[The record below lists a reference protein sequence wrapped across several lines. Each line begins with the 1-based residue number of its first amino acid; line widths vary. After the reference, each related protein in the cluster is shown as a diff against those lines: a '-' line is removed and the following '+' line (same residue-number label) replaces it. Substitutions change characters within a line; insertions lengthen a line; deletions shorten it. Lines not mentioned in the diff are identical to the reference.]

1 MSPMDWKGPPS
12 RGPGGI
18 KDFEEMLQ
26 KIRERFRGRFRLSGS
41 LWLLLVALL
50 VVAAGYTSFF
60 RVATN
65 ETGVVQR
72 FGRYVRSEGPG
83 LQLKLP
89 FGIEQVKKV
98 KTGRNFQMEFGYRTV
113 EAGVRS
119 RFTERGFKEE
129 SLMLS
134 GDLNVVDLQ
143 WTVQYKIGNPV
154 DFLFQVQDVDS
165 AIRDV
170 SESVIRRVVGNRLF
184 DFVLTVGR
192 AEIADRVKVE
202 MQEILDSYR
211 SGIQVVNVKMQNVT
225 PPEPV
230 KPAFN
235 EVNEAEQEK
244 ESKINQAQA
253 AYNKEIPKAK
263 GNAQQT
269 VSEAEGYALER
280 VNRAEGEADRFLDVL
295 KEYRQ
300 AKDVTKRRLYL
311 ESMDKLLG
319 EVGEIY
325 VIDADQKGLVP
336 LLDLQKTRGTKNEK

>member
-18 KDFEEMLQ
+18 KDFEEILQ
-26 KIRERFRGRFRLSGS
+26 KIREKFRGRFRLGGS
-41 LWLLLVALL
+41 LWLFILAALI
-50 VVAAGYTSFF
+50 VAAGYASVYT
-60 RVATN
+60 VAPE
-65 ETGVVQR
+65 ETGVIQR
-72 FGRYVRSEGPG
+72 FGRYVRLTGPG
-83 LQLKLP
+83 LHFKLP
-89 FGIEQVKKV
+89 FGIETVGKV

-143 WTVQYKIGNPV
+143 WTVQYKIGDPK
-154 DFLFQVQDVDS
+154 DFLFQVKDVDS
-165 AIRDV
+165 AIRDM
-170 SESVIRRVVGNRLF
+170 SESVMRRVVGNRLF

-202 MQEILDSYR
+202 MQKVLDSYR
-211 SGIQVVNVKMQNVT
+211 TGIQVVNVKMQNVT

-230 KPAFN
+230 EAAFN
-235 EVNEAEQEK
+235 EVNEAEQER
-244 ESKINQAQA
+244 ESKINQAQG
-253 AYNKEIPKAK
+253 AYNREIPKAK
-263 GNAQQT
+263 GSALQT
-269 VSEAEGYALER
+269 ISQAEGYALER
-280 VNRAEGEADRFLDVL
+280 VNKAEGEAKRFLDVL

-311 ESMDKLLG
+311 ESMNQLLDK
-319 EVGEIY
+319 VDEIY

-336 LLDLQKTRGTKNEK
+336 LLDLQKARGKTNEK

>member
-26 KIRERFRGRFRLSGS
+26 KIREKFRGRFRLGGS
-41 LWLLLVALL
+41 LWLLILAALI
-50 VVAAGYTSFF
+50 VAAGYAS
-60 RVATN
+60 VYKIAPE
-65 ETGVVQR
+65 ETGVIQR
-72 FGRYVRSEGPG
+72 FGRYVRVTGPG
-83 LQLKLP
+83 LHFKLP
-89 FGIEQVKKV
+89 FGIEKVRKV

-143 WTVQYKIGNPV
+143 WTVQYKIGDPK
-154 DFLFQVQDVDS
+154 DFLFQVKDVDS
-165 AIRDV
+165 AIRDM
-170 SESVIRRVVGNRLF
+170 SESVMRRVVGNRLF

-202 MQEILDSYR
+202 MQKVLDSYR
-211 SGIQVVNVKMQNVT
+211 TGIQVVNVKMQNVT

-235 EVNEAEQEK
+235 EVNEAEQER
-244 ESKINQAQA
+244 EAKINHAQA

-269 VSEAEGYALER
+269 ILAAEGYALER
-280 VNRAEGEADRFLDVL
+280 VNRSQGEANRFIDVL

-311 ESMDKLLG
+311 ESMDRLL
-319 EVGEIY
+319 EKVDEIY

-336 LLDLQKTRGTKNEK
+336 LLDLQKARGK

>member
-1 MSPMDWKGPPS
+1 MDWKGPPS

>member
-1 MSPMDWKGPPS
+1 MSPMDWKGPPG

-26 KIRERFRGRFRLSGS
+26 KLREKFRGRFRLGGS
-41 LWLLLVALL
+41 LWLLLLAVLI
-50 VVAAGYTSFF
+50 VAAGYASVYT
-60 RVATN
+60 VAPE

-72 FGRYVRSEGPG
+72 FGRYVRVTGPG
-83 LQLKLP
+83 LHFKLP
-89 FGIEQVKKV
+89 FGIEKVSKV

-143 WTVQYKIGNPV
+143 WTVQYKIGDPK
-154 DFLFQVQDVDS
+154 DFLFQVKDVDS
-165 AIRDV
+165 AIRDM
-170 SESVIRRVVGNRLF
+170 SESVMRRVVGNRLF

-202 MQEILDSYR
+202 MQKVLDSYR
-211 SGIQVVNVKMQNVT
+211 TGIQVVNVKMQNVT

-230 KPAFN
+230 EAAFN
-235 EVNEAEQEK
+235 EVNEAEQER

-253 AYNKEIPKAK
+253 AYNREIPKAK
-263 GNAQQT
+263 GSALQT
-269 VSEAEGYALER
+269 ISQAEGYALER
-280 VNRAEGEADRFLDVL
+280 VNKAQGEAKRFLDVL
-295 KEYRQ
+295 REYRQ

-311 ESMDKLLG
+311 ESMNQLLNK
-319 EVGEIY
+319 VDEIY

-336 LLDLQKTRGTKNEK
+336 LLDLQKARGKTNEK

>member
-1 MSPMDWKGPPS
+1 MSPMDWKG

-18 KDFEEMLQ
+18 KDFEEVLK
-26 KIRERFRGRFRLSGS
+26 KIREQFRGKFRFHGS
-41 LWLLLVALL
+41 LWFLLLAALIVAVL
-50 VVAAGYTSFF
+50 YTSYYS
-60 RVATN
+60 VAPE
-65 ETGVVQR
+65 ETGVIQR
-72 FGRYVRSEGPG
+72 FGRYVGSSEPGPH
-83 LQLKLP
+83 LKLP
-89 FGIEQVKKV
+89 FGIETVRKV

-143 WTVQYKIGNPV
+143 WTVQYKIGDPK
-154 DFLFQVQDVDS
+154 DFLFQVKDVDS
-165 AIRDV
+165 AIRDM
-170 SESVIRRVVGNRLF
+170 SESVVRRVVGNRLF

-202 MQEILDSYR
+202 MQKVLDSYHT
-211 SGIQVVNVKMQNVT
+211 GIQVVNVKMQNVT
-225 PPEPV
+225 PPGPV
-230 KPAFN
+230 EAAFN
-235 EVNEAEQEK
+235 EVNEAEQER

-253 AYNKEIPKAK
+253 AYNREIPKAK
-263 GNAQQT
+263 GSALQT
-269 VSEAEGYALER
+269 ISKAEGYALER
-280 VNRAEGEADRFLDVL
+280 VNLAKGEATRFLDVL

-311 ESMDKLLG
+311 ESMNQLLDK
-319 EVGEIY
+319 VDEIY

-336 LLDLQKTRGTKNEK
+336 LLDLQKARGK

>member
-26 KIRERFRGRFRLSGS
+26 KIREKFRGRFRLGGS
-41 LWLLLVALL
+41 LWLFILAALI
-50 VVAAGYTSFF
+50 VAAGYASVYT
-60 RVATN
+60 VAPE
-65 ETGVVQR
+65 ETGVIQR
-72 FGRYVRSEGPG
+72 FGRYVRLTGPG
-83 LQLKLP
+83 LHFKLP
-89 FGIEQVKKV
+89 FGIETVGKV

-143 WTVQYKIGNPV
+143 WTVQYKIGDPK
-154 DFLFQVQDVDS
+154 DFLFQVKDVDS
-165 AIRDV
+165 AIRDM
-170 SESVIRRVVGNRLF
+170 SESVMRRVVGNRLF

-202 MQEILDSYR
+202 MQKVLDSYR
-211 SGIQVVNVKMQNVT
+211 TGIQVVNVKMQNVT
-225 PPEPV
+225 PPELV
-230 KPAFN
+230 TAAFN
-235 EVNEAEQEK
+235 EVNEAEQER
-244 ESKINQAQA
+244 ESKINQAQG
-253 AYNKEIPKAK
+253 AYNREIPKAK
-263 GNAQQT
+263 GSALQT
-269 VSEAEGYALER
+269 ISQAEGYALER
-280 VNRAEGEADRFLDVL
+280 VNMAQGEASRFLDVL

-311 ESMDKLLG
+311 ESMTRLLDK
-319 EVGEIY
+319 VDEIY

-336 LLDLQKTRGTKNEK
+336 LLDLQKARGKTKEK

>member
-18 KDFEEMLQ
+18 KDFEEIL
-26 KIRERFRGRFRLSGS
+26 KKLREQFRGKFRFRGS
-41 LWLLLVALL
+41 LWLLLLAALIVA
-50 VVAAGYTSFF
+50 VGYASVYTVAPE
-60 RVATN
+60 
-65 ETGVVQR
+65 ETGVIQR
-72 FGRYVRSEGPG
+72 FGRYVRVTGPG
-83 LQLKLP
+83 LHFKLP
-89 FGIEQVKKV
+89 FGIETVSKV

-143 WTVQYKIGNPV
+143 WTVQYKIGDPK
-154 DFLFQVQDVDS
+154 DFLFQVKDVDS
-165 AIRDV
+165 AIRDM
-170 SESVIRRVVGNRLF
+170 SESVMRRVVGNRLF

-202 MQEILDSYR
+202 MQKVLDSYR
-211 SGIQVVNVKMQNVT
+211 TGIQVVNVKMQNVT
-225 PPEPV
+225 PPGPV
-230 KPAFN
+230 EAAFN
-235 EVNEAEQEK
+235 EVNEAEQER

-253 AYNKEIPKAK
+253 AYNREIPKAK
-263 GNAQQT
+263 GSALQT
-269 VSEAEGYALER
+269 ISKAEGYALER
-280 VNRAEGEADRFLDVL
+280 VNQAQGEANRFLDVL

-311 ESMDKLLG
+311 ESMDQLLNK
-319 EVGEIY
+319 VGEIY

-336 LLDLQKTRGTKNEK
+336 LLDLQKARGK

>member
-26 KIRERFRGRFRLSGS
+26 NIRERFRGKFRLGGS
-41 LWLLLVALL
+41 LWLVLVALL
-50 VVAAGYTSFF
+50 VVVAGYTSFF

-72 FGRYVRSEGPG
+72 FGRYVRSAGPG

-89 FGIEQVKKV
+89 FGIEQVTKV

-154 DFLFQVQDVDS
+154 DFLFQVKDVDS

-230 KPAFN
+230 KAAFN

-295 KEYRQ
+295 KEYRL

>member
-18 KDFEEMLQ
+18 KDFEEILH
-26 KIRERFRGRFRLSGS
+26 KIREKFRGRFRLGGS
-41 LWLLLVALL
+41 LWLLVLAVIL
-50 VVAAGYTSFF
+50 VAAGYASVYT
-60 RVATN
+60 VAPE
-65 ETGVVQR
+65 ETGVIQR
-72 FGRYVRSEGPG
+72 FGRYVRITGPG
-83 LQLKLP
+83 LHFKLP
-89 FGIEQVKKV
+89 FGIETVGKV

-119 RFTERGFKEE
+119 RFTEKGYKEE

-143 WTVQYKIGNPV
+143 WTVQYKIGDPK
-154 DFLFQVQDVDS
+154 DYLFQVKDVDS
-165 AIRDV
+165 AIRDM
-170 SESVIRRVVGNRLF
+170 SESVMRRVVGNRLF

-202 MQEILDSYR
+202 MQKVLDSYR
-211 SGIQVVNVKMQNVT
+211 TGIQVVNVKMQNVT
-225 PPEPV
+225 PPELV
-230 KPAFN
+230 TAAFN
-235 EVNEAEQEK
+235 EVNEAEQER

-269 VSEAEGYALER
+269 ISEAEGYALER
-280 VNRAEGEADRFLDVL
+280 VNMAKGEASRFLDVL

-311 ESMDKLLG
+311 ESMNRLLDKV
-319 EVGEIY
+319 EEIY

-336 LLDLQKTRGTKNEK
+336 LLDLQKARGKTNEK

>member
-26 KIRERFRGRFRLSGS
+26 KIRERFRGKFRLGGS
-41 LWLLLVALL
+41 LWLLILAALL
-50 VVAAGYTSFF
+50 VAAGYSSFF

-72 FGRYVRSEGPG
+72 FGRYVRVTGPG

-89 FGIEQVKKV
+89 FGIERVRKV
-98 KTGRNFQMEFGYRTV
+98 KTGRNFQMEFGYRTL

-119 RFTERGFKEE
+119 RFTEKGFKEE

-143 WTVQYKIGNPV
+143 WTVQYKIGNPI
-154 DFLFQVQDVDS
+154 DYLFQVQDVDS

-170 SESVIRRVVGNRLF
+170 SESVIRRVVGNSLF

-211 SGIQVVNVKMQNVT
+211 SGIQVVNLKMQNVT

-230 KPAFN
+230 EAAFN

-269 VSEAEGYALER
+269 VSEAEGYAVER
-280 VNRAEGEADRFLDVL
+280 VNRAKGEADRFLDVL

-300 AKDVTKRRLYL
+300 AKDVTKRRFYL
-311 ESMDKLLG
+311 ESMHQLFNKV
-319 EVGEIY
+319 EEIY
-325 VIDADQKGLVP
+325 VIDADQKGIVP

>member
-1 MSPMDWKGPPS
+1 
-12 RGPGGI
+12 
-18 KDFEEMLQ
+18 MLQ
-26 KIRERFRGRFRLSGS
+26 KLREKFRGRFRLGGS
-41 LWLLLVALL
+41 LWLLLLAVLI
-50 VVAAGYTSFF
+50 VAAGYASVYT
-60 RVATN
+60 VAPE

-72 FGRYVRSEGPG
+72 FGRYVRVTGPG
-83 LQLKLP
+83 LHFKLP
-89 FGIEQVKKV
+89 FGIEKVSKV

-143 WTVQYKIGNPV
+143 WTVQYKIGDPK
-154 DFLFQVQDVDS
+154 DFLFQVKDVDS
-165 AIRDV
+165 AIRDM
-170 SESVIRRVVGNRLF
+170 SESVMRRVVGNRLF

-202 MQEILDSYR
+202 MQKVLDSYR
-211 SGIQVVNVKMQNVT
+211 TGIQVVNVKMQNVT

-230 KPAFN
+230 EAAFN
-235 EVNEAEQEK
+235 EVNEAEQER

-253 AYNKEIPKAK
+253 AYNREIPKAK
-263 GNAQQT
+263 GSALQT
-269 VSEAEGYALER
+269 ISQAEGYALER
-280 VNRAEGEADRFLDVL
+280 VNKAQGEAKRFLDVL

-311 ESMDKLLG
+311 ESMNQLLDK
-319 EVGEIY
+319 VDEIY

-336 LLDLQKTRGTKNEK
+336 LLDLQKARGKTNEK

>member
-18 KDFEEMLQ
+18 KDFEEILQ
-26 KIRERFRGRFRLSGS
+26 KIREKFRGRFRLGGS
-41 LWLLLVALL
+41 LWLFILAALI
-50 VVAAGYTSFF
+50 VAAGYASVYT
-60 RVATN
+60 VAPE
-65 ETGVVQR
+65 ETGVIQR
-72 FGRYVRSEGPG
+72 FGRYVRLTGPG
-83 LQLKLP
+83 LHFKLP
-89 FGIEQVKKV
+89 FGIETVGKV

-143 WTVQYKIGNPV
+143 WTVQYKIGDPK
-154 DFLFQVQDVDS
+154 DFLFQVKDVDS
-165 AIRDV
+165 AIRDM
-170 SESVIRRVVGNRLF
+170 SESVMRRVVGNRLF

-202 MQEILDSYR
+202 MQKVLDSYR
-211 SGIQVVNVKMQNVT
+211 TGIQVVNVKMQNVT

-230 KPAFN
+230 EAAFN
-235 EVNEAEQEK
+235 EVNEAEQER
-244 ESKINQAQA
+244 ESKINQAQG
-253 AYNKEIPKAK
+253 AYNREIPKAK
-263 GNAQQT
+263 GSALQT
-269 VSEAEGYALER
+269 ISQAEGYALER
-280 VNRAEGEADRFLDVL
+280 VNKAEGEAKRFLDVL

-311 ESMDKLLG
+311 ESMTRLLDKID
-319 EVGEIY
+319 EIY

-336 LLDLQKTRGTKNEK
+336 LLDLQKARGKTNEK

>member
-1 MSPMDWKGPPS
+1 MDWKGPPS

-26 KIRERFRGRFRLSGS
+26 KIREKFRGRFRLGGS
-41 LWLLLVALL
+41 LWLFILAALI
-50 VVAAGYTSFF
+50 VAAGYASVYT
-60 RVATN
+60 VAPE
-65 ETGVVQR
+65 ETGVIQR
-72 FGRYVRSEGPG
+72 FGRYVRLTGPG
-83 LQLKLP
+83 LHFKLP
-89 FGIEQVKKV
+89 FGIETVGKV

-143 WTVQYKIGNPV
+143 WTVQYKIGDPK
-154 DFLFQVQDVDS
+154 DFLFQVKDVDS
-165 AIRDV
+165 AIRDM
-170 SESVIRRVVGNRLF
+170 SESVMRRVVGNRLF

-202 MQEILDSYR
+202 MQKVLDSYR
-211 SGIQVVNVKMQNVT
+211 TGIQVVNVKMQNVT
-225 PPEPV
+225 PPGPV
-230 KPAFN
+230 EAAFN
-235 EVNEAEQEK
+235 EVNEAEQER

-253 AYNKEIPKAK
+253 AYNREIPKAK
-263 GNAQQT
+263 GSALQT
-269 VSEAEGYALER
+269 ISKAEGYALER
-280 VNRAEGEADRFLDVL
+280 VNQAEGEANRFLDVL

-311 ESMDKLLG
+311 ESMTQLLNR
-319 EVGEIY
+319 VDEIY
-325 VIDADQKGLVP
+325 VIDEDQKGLVP
-336 LLDLQKTRGTKNEK
+336 LLDLQKARGKQNEK

>member
-1 MSPMDWKGPPS
+1 MDWKGPPS

-26 KIRERFRGRFRLSGS
+26 NIRERFRGKFRLGGS
-41 LWLLLVALL
+41 LWLVLLALL
-50 VVAAGYTSFF
+50 VVVAGYTSFF

-72 FGRYVRSEGPG
+72 FGRYVRSAGPG

-89 FGIEQVKKV
+89 FGIEQVTKV

-154 DFLFQVQDVDS
+154 DFLFQVKDVDS

-230 KPAFN
+230 KAAFN

>member
-26 KIRERFRGRFRLSGS
+26 KIREKFRGRFRLGGS
-41 LWLLLVALL
+41 LWLLILAALI
-50 VVAAGYTSFF
+50 VAAGYASVYTI
-60 RVATN
+60 APE
-65 ETGVVQR
+65 ETGVIQR
-72 FGRYVRSEGPG
+72 FGRYVRVTGPG
-83 LQLKLP
+83 LHFKLP
-89 FGIEQVKKV
+89 FGIETVSKV

-143 WTVQYKIGNPV
+143 WTVQYKIGDPK
-154 DFLFQVQDVDS
+154 DFLFQVKDVDS
-165 AIRDV
+165 AIRDM
-170 SESVIRRVVGNRLF
+170 SESVMRRVVGNRLF

-202 MQEILDSYR
+202 MQKVLDSYR
-211 SGIQVVNVKMQNVT
+211 TGIQVVNVKMQNVT

-230 KPAFN
+230 EAAFN
-235 EVNEAEQEK
+235 EVNEAEQER

-253 AYNKEIPKAK
+253 AYNREIPKAK
-263 GNAQQT
+263 GSALETISQ
-269 VSEAEGYALER
+269 AEGYALER
-280 VNRAEGEADRFLDVL
+280 VNKAEGEAKRFLDVL

-311 ESMDKLLG
+311 ESMNRLLDK
-319 EVGEIY
+319 VDEIY

-336 LLDLQKTRGTKNEK
+336 LLDLQKARGKTDEK